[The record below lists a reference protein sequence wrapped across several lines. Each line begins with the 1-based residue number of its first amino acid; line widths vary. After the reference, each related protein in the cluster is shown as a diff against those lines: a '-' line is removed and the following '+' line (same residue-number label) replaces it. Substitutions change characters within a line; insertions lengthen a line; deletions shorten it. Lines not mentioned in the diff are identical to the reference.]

1 MRQAVILAGGLGTR
15 LLGVTHDLV
24 PKVMVEINGR
34 PFIDY
39 KLMGLKR
46 LGVDEVVILTGHLG
60 EQISRHVSDGA
71 AYGLAV
77 TCVQDGEEFL
87 GTGGAVAAASP
98 FLAETFWVTYGD
110 SHVVADL
117 ELGEKM
123 LDSDGLDAVMTV
135 LACEQGDP
143 AANTEV
149 QAGRVTNYKKAAT
162 PGTFVFTDYGLLLFR
177 SEVFARTPP
186 ESPSDLSAFFG
197 PLLATGAMGA
207 LEVTERFWDIGT
219 PESLAETTQHFREI
233 TWASP

>member
-15 LLGVTHDLV
+15 MLDVTHDLV
-24 PKVMVEINGR
+24 PKVMVEVNGR

-60 EQISRHVSDGA
+60 EQIARHVTDGT
-71 AYGLAV
+71 AYGLGV

-87 GTGGAVAAASP
+87 GTGGAVAAAGP
-98 FLAETFWVTYGD
+98 FLADSFWVTYGD

-117 ELGEKM
+117 ELAEKM
-123 LDSDGLDAVMTV
+123 LDADGLDAVMTV
-135 LACEQGDP
+135 LACEPGDP
-143 AANTEV
+143 AANTAI
-149 QAGRVTNYKKAAT
+149 QAGRVTSYKKSVP
-162 PGTFVFTDYGLLLFR
+162 PGSFVFTDYGLLLFR
-177 SEVFARTPP
+177 SEVFARNSP
-186 ESPSDLSAFFG
+186 ESPSDLSTFFA
-197 PLLATGAMGA
+197 PLLARGAMGA

-219 PESLAETTQHFREI
+219 PESLAETTRHFREI